1 MRYGDVWV
9 LTLCG
14 EQRALPSVRLADARD
29 SDSDS
34 DSDSNSNSNSNTNSN
49 SNGNGNGKVGV

>member
-9 LTLCG
+9 LTLCR

-34 DSDSNSNSNSNTNSN
+34 NRNSN
-49 SNGNGNGKVGV
+49 SNGNSKVGV

>member
-14 EQRALPSVRLADARD
+14 KQRALPSVRLADARD
-29 SDSDS
+29 SDS
-34 DSDSNSNSNSNTNSN
+34 NSNSNSNGNS
-49 SNGNGNGKVGV
+49 NGKVGV